1 MNGESYVLLALGI
14 LLVLI
19 RTGYRIYQ
27 VGFKGWDVDD
37 YLMPVAVVSEARASI
52 FTPWREQTRIKTTD
66 ANANLCL
73 RPPTQP

>member
-14 LLVLI
+14 LLVLV

-37 YLMPVAVVSEARASI
+37 YLMPLAVVSQARV
-52 FTPWREQTRIKTTD
+52 
-66 ANANLCL
+66 LL
-73 RPPTQP
+73 